1 MSGDFPV
8 SEQLRT
14 TLRGFPP
21 ETVQACAEFQATG
34 SWDAFDR
41 AVLDLIHHHLSPKPP
56 RPLHTYPGS
65 TALVADL
72 GLDSIAMVELVFVF
86 EDLFKAK
93 LPQEELLQV
102 VTIDDLRNLLRQH
115 LPATPTA

>member
-1 MSGDFPV
+1 MSGNFPV

-14 TLRGFPP
+14 TLRGFP
-21 ETVQACAEFQATG
+21 EDTIQACAEFQTTG
-34 SWDAFDR
+34 NWAAFDR
-41 AVLDLIHHHLSPKPP
+41 AVLDLTYHHLSPKPP

-72 GLDSIAMVELVFVF
+72 GLDSIAMVELIFVF

-93 LPQEELLQV
+93 LPQEEILRV
-102 VTIDDLRNLLRQH
+102 VTIDDLRNLLRKH
-115 LPATPTA
+115 LPATQPA